1 MSWVHRM
8 LTVANVSWRSSMPAG
23 RPLALLVSLA
33 VVPIL
38 DVACQLMLGGSLN
51 SPALARIG
59 YAGGLVAAACQVATV
74 MASGMTMDR
83 EEEIIPEVLARRPMD
98 LAYWIGLG
106 LPGVVAASI
115 TGLVTLAGTLALD
128 VGHGPFDFLRALS
141 LLPTALFAGLAL
153 GIFVGGL
160 GLLTVDSFA
169 PLNAVTVLLPVAV
182 GVVVP
187 AGTYPAPLRRFATI
201 LPLGATVQA
210 VGGYGLSWTA
220 VLLAEAVRG
229 LVEVAIGLVA
239 SVAALRRIRSGVY
252 LRL

>member
-38 DVACQLMLGGSLN
+38 DVACQLMLGGCLN

-59 YAGGLVAAACQVATV
+59 YAGGLVTAACQVATV

-115 TGLVTLAGTLALD
+115 TGLVTLAGTLVLD
-128 VGHGPFDFLRALS
+128 VGHGSFDFLRALS
-141 LLPTALFAGLAL
+141 LLPNALFAGLAL
-153 GIFVGGL
+153 GILVGGL
-160 GLLTVDSFA
+160 GLLTADSFA

-187 AGTYPAPLRRFATI
+187 AEAYPAPLRRFATI

-239 SVAALRRIRSGVY
+239 SVAVLRRIRSGAY

>member
-1 MSWVHRM
+1 MSWIHRM

-38 DVACQLMLGGSLN
+38 DVACQLMLGGCLN

-59 YAGGLVAAACQVATV
+59 YAGGLVTAACQVATV

-106 LPGVVAASI
+106 FPGVVAASI

-128 VGHGPFDFLRALS
+128 VGHGPSDFLRALS

-153 GIFVGGL
+153 GILVGGL
-160 GLLTVDSFA
+160 GMLTADSFA

-187 AGTYPAPLRRFATI
+187 AKAYPAPLRRFATI

-239 SVAALRRIRSGVY
+239 SVAVLRRIRSGAY

>member
-1 MSWVHRM
+1 MSWIHRM
-8 LTVANVSWRSSMPAG
+8 LTVANVSWRSSMSAG

-38 DVACQLMLGGSLN
+38 DVACQLMLGGCLN

-59 YAGGLVAAACQVATV
+59 YAGGLVTAACQVATV

-115 TGLVTLAGTLALD
+115 TGLVTLAGTLVLD
-128 VGHGPFDFLRALS
+128 VGHGSFDFLRALS
-141 LLPTALFAGLAL
+141 LLPTAIFAGLAL
-153 GIFVGGL
+153 GILVGGL
-160 GLLTVDSFA
+160 GLLTADSFA

-187 AGTYPAPLRRFATI
+187 AETYPAPLRRFATI

>member
-1 MSWVHRM
+1 MSWIHRM
-8 LTVANVSWRSSMPAG
+8 LTVANVSWRSSMSAG

-38 DVACQLMLGGSLN
+38 DVACQLMLGGCLN

-59 YAGGLVAAACQVATV
+59 YAGGLVTAACQVATV

-83 EEEIIPEVLARRPMD
+83 EGEIIPEVLACRPMD

-128 VGHGPFDFLRALS
+128 VGHGPSDFLRALS

-153 GIFVGGL
+153 GILVGGL
-160 GLLTVDSFA
+160 GMLTADSFA

-187 AGTYPAPLRRFATI
+187 AEAYPAPLRRFATI

-239 SVAALRRIRSGVY
+239 SVAVLRRIRSGAY

>member
-115 TGLVTLAGTLALD
+115 TGLVTLAGTLVLD
-128 VGHGPFDFLRALS
+128 VGHGSFDFLRALS
-141 LLPTALFAGLAL
+141 LLPTVLFAGLAL
-153 GIFVGGL
+153 GILVGGL
-160 GLLTVDSFA
+160 GLLTADSFA

-187 AGTYPAPLRRFATI
+187 AETYPAPLRRFATI

-220 VLLAEAVRG
+220 VLLAEAARG

-239 SVAALRRIRSGVY
+239 SVAALRRMRSGVY

>member
-23 RPLALLVSLA
+23 RPLALLVSLV

-59 YAGGLVAAACQVATV
+59 YAGGLVTAACQVATV

-83 EEEIIPEVLARRPMD
+83 EEGIISQVLIRRPMD

-106 LPGVVAASI
+106 LPGVVAASV
-115 TGLVTLAGTLALD
+115 TGLVALAGTLVLN
-128 VGHGPFDFLRALS
+128 VGHGPSDFLRALS

-153 GIFVGGL
+153 GLLVGGL
-160 GLLTVDSFA
+160 GLLTADSFA

-187 AGTYPAPLRRFATI
+187 AEAYPVPLRWFATN
-201 LPLGATVQA
+201 LPLGVTIQA
-210 VGGYGLSWTA
+210 VEDYGLSWTA
-220 VLLAEAVRG
+220 VLLAEVIRG
-229 LVEVAIGLVA
+229 LVEIAIGLAA
-239 SVAALRRIRSGVY
+239 SVAALRRIRSGAY

>member
-1 MSWVHRM
+1 M
-8 LTVANVSWRSSMPAG
+8 LTVANVSWRSSMSAG

-38 DVACQLMLGGSLN
+38 DVACQLMLGGCLN

-59 YAGGLVAAACQVATV
+59 YAGGLVTAACQVATV

-115 TGLVTLAGTLALD
+115 TGLVTLAGTLVLD
-128 VGHGPFDFLRALS
+128 VGHGSFDFLRALS
-141 LLPTALFAGLAL
+141 LLPTVLFAGLAL
-153 GIFVGGL
+153 GILVGGL
-160 GLLTVDSFA
+160 GLLTADSFA

-187 AGTYPAPLRRFATI
+187 AETYPAPLRRFATI

>member
-1 MSWVHRM
+1 M

-23 RPLALLVSLA
+23 RPLALLVTL
-33 VVPIL
+33 VVIPVL

-59 YAGGLVAAACQVATV
+59 YAGGLVTAACQVATV

-83 EEEIIPEVLARRPMD
+83 EEEIIPQVLARRPMD

-106 LPGVVAASI
+106 LPGVMAASV
-115 TGLVTLAGTLALD
+115 TGLVALAETLGLD
-128 VGHGPFDFLRALS
+128 VGHGPSDFLRALS
-141 LLPTALFAGLAL
+141 LLPIALFAGLAL
-153 GIFVGGL
+153 GILVGGL
-160 GLLTVDSFA
+160 GLLSADSFA

-187 AGTYPAPLRRFATI
+187 AETYPAPLRRFATI
-201 LPLGATVQA
+201 FPLGATVQA
-210 VGGYGLSWTA
+210 VGDYGLSWTA

-239 SVAALRRIRSGVY
+239 SVAALRRMRSGAY

>member
-1 MSWVHRM
+1 MSWIHRM

-128 VGHGPFDFLRALS
+128 VGHGSFDFLRALS
-141 LLPTALFAGLAL
+141 LLPTAIFAGLAL
-153 GIFVGGL
+153 GILVGGL
-160 GLLTVDSFA
+160 GLLTADSFA

-182 GVVVP
+182 GVVVS
-187 AGTYPAPLRRFATI
+187 AETYPAPLRRFATI

>member
-1 MSWVHRM
+1 M

-38 DVACQLMLGGSLN
+38 DVACQLMLGGCLN

-59 YAGGLVAAACQVATV
+59 YAGGLVTAACQVATV

-106 LPGVVAASI
+106 FPGVVAASI

-128 VGHGPFDFLRALS
+128 VGHGPSDFLRALS

-153 GIFVGGL
+153 GILVGGL
-160 GLLTVDSFA
+160 GMLTADSFA

-187 AGTYPAPLRRFATI
+187 AKAYPAPLRRFATI

-239 SVAALRRIRSGVY
+239 SVAVLRRIRSGAY